1 MLLLP
6 LLLPPPCLT
15 PEQVDVVN
23 RGFGG
28 YNTRWALHMLP
39 EILHGMSADN
49 TLLVTIFFGAN
60 DAARPD
66 GTP

>member
-1 MLLLP
+1 M
-6 LLLPPPCLT
+6 
-15 PEQVDVVN
+15 N

-28 YNTRWALHMLP
+28 YNTRWALHMLNRVF
-39 EILHGMSADN
+39 ESADADN

-60 DAARPD
+60 DAARPE